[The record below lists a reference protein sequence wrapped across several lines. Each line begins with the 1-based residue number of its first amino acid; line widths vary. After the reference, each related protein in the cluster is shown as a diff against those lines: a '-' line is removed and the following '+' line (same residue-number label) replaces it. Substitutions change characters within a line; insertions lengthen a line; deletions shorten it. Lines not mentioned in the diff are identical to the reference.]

1 MTPFEFSAPTANAKA
16 QTKFD
21 AIDQI
26 EYLIKLKM
34 QRNRDSNLMFDQAK
48 ELLLAWLAPQIGKDA
63 IKSYK
68 KLSANEYTQI
78 ERVLA
83 PYCAGVLPKYL

>member
-21 AIDQI
+21 VIDQI
-26 EYLIKLKM
+26 EYLIRLKM
-34 QRNRDSNLMFDQAK
+34 QRNRNLMFDQAK

-68 KLSANEYTQI
+68 KLSADEYAQI
-78 ERVLA
+78 EKILA
-83 PYCAGVLPKYL
+83 PYCVGMLPKYL